1 MRTEFLVM
9 TRGRAVAAKEPVE
22 RRVSVSRRVSLAS
35 QRSSILSV
43 RRNSQVVP
51 SADVPSRFELPL
63 GLAEIFPTGLPPR
76 LVVLGA
82 GGAGKTVLTKQL
94 VVGTSLELLR
104 GAAVF
109 VFVCLLFSCFVL
121 LLV

>member
-9 TRGRAVAAKEPVE
+9 TRGRAMAAKEPVE
-22 RRVSVSRRVSLAS
+22 RRLSLPRRLSLAS
-35 QRSSILSV
+35 QRVSSSTC
-43 RRNSQVVP
+43 QVVP
-51 SADVPSRFELPL
+51 GAEAPSRFELPP
-63 GLAEIFPTGLPPR
+63 GLAEIFPDGLPPR

-104 GAAVF
+104 GAAVCC
-109 VFVCLLFSCFVL
+109 VLYVVCCC
-121 LLV
+121 